1 MRRLRLLILSC
12 ALCGIGSLATA
23 QDVHYTLHNMSPM
36 WLNPA
41 KTGDFN
47 GTARIGGIYRGQ
59 WYSVSGISTPNI
71 YADAPIIRGL
81 RDQDWVGVGFSLIS
95 DNAGDN
101 RLNTTNSVLS
111 AAYHLALDKNRDNV
125 LTLGAQY
132 ANVSVNLRPFDGVLA
147 PENIPISLGGGGA
160 QQGTG
165 EFEPIGRNA
174 EANLSDNYTGINAG
188 LMLRSKLADDNLLEV
203 GFSMLHIGN
212 PQLSLLS
219 GGGGGMGGG
228 GGGNNTPEER
238 QRPATIHA
246 HINLDYGLS
255 EDWRLMPT
263 VFFQQTR
270 GTSSASI
277 QAWAGRQ
284 INPDV
289 LLKFGLGYRTADAGK
304 VLFGIDYKDIR
315 AALSYDVP
323 VGQTAPVSRNI
334 GAFEISAYYLIK
346 IYKQPEVTPK
356 ILCPRL

>member
-1 MRRLRLLILSC
+1 
-12 ALCGIGSLATA
+12 
-23 QDVHYTLHNMSPM
+23 M

-47 GTARIGGIYRGQ
+47 ATARIGGIYRGQ
-59 WYSVSGISTPNI
+59 WFSVSGINTPNI
-71 YADAPIIRGL
+71 YVDAPIIRGF
-81 RDQDWVGVGFSLIS
+81 RDQDWVGVGFSLIA

-111 AAYHLALDKNRDNV
+111 AAYHLALDKDRDNV

-132 ANVSVNLRPFDGVLA
+132 ANVSVTLNPRPGFLA
-147 PENIPISLGGGGA
+147 PENIPTGLGGGGISV
-160 QQGTG
+160 GNG
-165 EFEPIGRNA
+165 EFMGTA
-174 EANLSDNYTGINAG
+174 GGGANMDAPFNDNYTGVNAG

-203 GFSMLHIGN
+203 GFSMIHIGN
-212 PQLSLLS
+212 PRLSLLS
-219 GGGGGMGGG
+219 GGGGGGGG
-228 GGGNNTPEER
+228 NPIGGNNTPENR

-246 HINLDYGLS
+246 HASLDYGLT
-255 EDWRLMPT
+255 EDWRLQPT

-284 INPDV
+284 VNPDV
-289 LLKFGLGYRTADAGK
+289 MLKFGLGYRTADAGQ

-315 AALSYDVP
+315 AALSYDIP
-323 VGQTAPVSRNI
+323 LGQTAPVDRNL
-334 GAFEISAYYLIK
+334 GAFELSAYYLIK
-346 IYKQPEVTPK
+346 IYKKPEVTPK